1 MLLLRHKTLE
11 RRKNFMTMG
20 EYIKELRT
28 GGNRYGRKW
37 SQEELGHSLNPPVN
51 RCAINKWEKG
61 RVENIKRTHIEQLSV
76 LFGIQPSELM
86 CFESMYD
93 ENQISEEVKTFE
105 AVQSLFGKDAV
116 QLLQHFM
123 ELNSLG
129 KQKALDD
136 IIDLTELSKYT
147 Y

>member
-1 MLLLRHKTLE
+1 
-11 RRKNFMTMG
+11 MG

-28 GGNRYGRKW
+28 GGNRFGRKW

-86 CFESMYD
+86 CFESKYD
-93 ENQISEEVKTFE
+93 EEQISEEVRTIE
-105 AVQSLFGKDAV
+105 AVQKVFGNNAV
-116 QLLQHFM
+116 QLLNYFSQ
-123 ELNSLG
+123 LNDVG
-129 KQKALDD
+129 KEKILNDV
-136 IIDLTELSKYT
+136 IDLTELPKYT
-147 Y
+147 NDN